1 MAFQTIGGSSLQ
13 IFTLA
18 VASMTNDS
26 LQAMVDYLDDEDNSV
41 GDIMAYMKVE
51 TARMQQL
58 QNLMASVQKALENS
72 NGRA

>member
-1 MAFQTIGGSSLQ
+1 MSFSTVGGSSLQ
-13 IFTLA
+13 TFTLA

-41 GDIMAYMKVE
+41 GEIMSYMKVE

-58 QNLMASVQKALENS
+58 QNMMDTVKKALENS
-72 NGRA
+72 NGR

>member
-13 IFTLA
+13 ILTLGI
-18 VASMTNDS
+18 ASMTNDS

-41 GDIMAYMKVE
+41 GEIMSYMKVE

-58 QNLMASVQKALENS
+58 QNLMDSIKKAVENS
-72 NGRA
+72 NAR